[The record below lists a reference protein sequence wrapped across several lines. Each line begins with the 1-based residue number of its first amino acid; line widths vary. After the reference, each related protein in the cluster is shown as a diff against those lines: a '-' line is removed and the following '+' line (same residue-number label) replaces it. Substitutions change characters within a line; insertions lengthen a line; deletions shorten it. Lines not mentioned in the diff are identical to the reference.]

1 MEENTR
7 THYKGTKEECIAY
20 NNYVNEQKGYIP
32 PNLNWANVKEI
43 EGNFYVIKHPS
54 YDIEELE
61 LNFDLELSELPK
73 IIEENDIL

>member
-20 NNYVNEQKGYIP
+20 NNYVNEQKGYTP
-32 PNLNWANVKEI
+32 PNLNWANVIEI
-43 EGNFYVIKHPS
+43 DNIFYIIKHPS

-61 LNFDLELSELPK
+61 LDFNLELCELPK
-73 IIEENDIL
+73 QLPDEIL